1 MWEIDKE
8 GTVVYKKKI
17 TERFLEDI
25 VVYKNISTQ
34 NVLIK
39 IDHDTTRKSE
49 KHELIRVV
57 SRTISCCISESPL
70 QFISFLTV
78 IPMCLGVLWRG
89 VFVQLVAVAGPGLL
103 SLLREVLRK
112 LLWQYKDD
120 ICRGL

>member
-70 QFISFLTV
+70 HFIFFLTV
-78 IPMCLGVLWRG
+78 YARTGKTIFIV
-89 VFVQLVAVAGPGLL
+89 
-103 SLLREVLRK
+103 
-112 LLWQYKDD
+112 
-120 ICRGL
+120 I